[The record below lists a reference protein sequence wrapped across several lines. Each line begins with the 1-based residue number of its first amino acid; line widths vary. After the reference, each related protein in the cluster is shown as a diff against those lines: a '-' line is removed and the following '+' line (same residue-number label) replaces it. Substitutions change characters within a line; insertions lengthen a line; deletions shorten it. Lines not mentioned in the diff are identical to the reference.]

1 MRALNETGTLPAVPG
16 GIGVIRPVPT
26 GVVRSGML
34 RRRTLRRC
42 RWRAGPTIGVLG
54 RGAWWSV
61 GRRGWLLPERR
72 GWLGDV
78 EVTAECFADHVARGR
93 VIVGGS
99 LDRGAKGGVE
109 SDGNDVG
116 WASSEWWAA
125 ASAWFERVDIDVT
138 GDLVGEGINV
148 SVAEDASGLG
158 DVGLALGRKLVEVS
172 SSIEIVPM
180 QTLAM
185 HMAEIADKHRVSTL
199 GAEAIA
205 ASEHLRASL
214 VVWAGDDGPGI
225 RTAAKAGRVVYRTM
239 KR

>member
-1 MRALNETGTLPAVPG
+1 MKKAVLDDHLLRDLLADDMSPG
-16 GIGVIRPVPT
+16 LVRLLASHDPCTTNLYLLRLGKS
-26 GVVRSGML
+26 VVSARGGQL
-34 RRRTLRRC
+34 T
-42 RWRAGPTIGVLG
+42 
-54 RGAWWSV
+54 GAWA
-61 GRRGWLLPERR
+61 PELR
-72 GWLGDV
+72 
-78 EVTAECFADHVARGR
+78 
-93 VIVGGS
+93 
-99 LDRGAKGGVE
+99 
-109 SDGNDVG
+109 
-116 WASSEWWAA
+116 
-125 ASAWFERVDIDVT
+125 
-138 GDLVGEGINV
+138 
-148 SVAEDASGLG
+148 
-158 DVGLALGRKLVEVS
+158 LALGRKLVEVS